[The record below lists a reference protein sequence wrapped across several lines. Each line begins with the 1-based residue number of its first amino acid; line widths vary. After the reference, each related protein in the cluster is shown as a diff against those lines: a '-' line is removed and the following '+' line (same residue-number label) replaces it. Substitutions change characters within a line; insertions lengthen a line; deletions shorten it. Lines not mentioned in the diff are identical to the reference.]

1 MAIDIRGMAPLLQVY
16 DMPTSIKFY
25 CEVLGF
31 EIVTTDGKPV
41 PNCDWVLL
49 RRNGVELMLNTAY
62 EAHQRPPKPDPVRI
76 SSHQDTGLFF
86 GCPDVDAAQPFPQ
99 HRRRS
104 KRAESSAVRDECYIC
119 PIPTDTS
126 FASNGERIGK
136 SSELL
141 RNPTPPVSAVNF
153 VGREVQSLIRF
164 FHPDI
169 GVLGA
174 MVDRDLHNDA
184 ASGGIRAVH

>member
-86 GCPDVDAAQPFPQ
+86 GCPDVDAAYS
-99 HRRRS
+99 HLRS
-104 KRAESSAVRDECYIC
+104 LGVEAREPKVAPYGMRQLYMTDPDGYELCFQWRA
-119 PIPTDTS
+119 
-126 FASNGERIGK
+126 
-136 SSELL
+136 
-141 RNPTPPVSAVNF
+141 
-153 VGREVQSLIRF
+153 
-164 FHPDI
+164 
-169 GVLGA
+169 
-174 MVDRDLHNDA
+174 DRQK
-184 ASGGIRAVH
+184 